1 MPKHNLDL
9 SGQMWLDKV
18 GRINLRVNS
27 KRLIQLEALAER
39 YGLAKDDAR
48 SVKVVWRVLDDAE
61 NILNERDRLKA
72 QFREMMEKT
81 GIKKWEL

>member
-1 MPKHNLDL
+1 
-9 SGQMWLDKV
+9 MWLDKV